1 VLASNITDAAGH
13 LHSGLLYVGAGGGSL
28 DAIDALTGAV
38 VWSKVLGQGTFYC
51 GAVPGSSTGGY
62 AITNGTEGTAVI
74 DRANGYV
81 YAPDGIHRVHA
92 LNLQTGAEKPGWPID
107 VGVALAGVNS
117 AYTTT
122 DQQNLRTFIHT
133 GLNLVGSHLYLG
145 TSSSC
150 DISPWE
156 GRVVEINVAA
166 GTIAQTFF
174 TVYNQTVNNPNPNGG
189 PFSGGGVWG
198 WGGVSADAS
207 GNVYTGVGNAD
218 TNAGAFAPPSPF
230 QTASG
235 NGEGTIG
242 YAEQVLQLS
251 SNLVVEQAVQPG
263 FPIDPPYA
271 ALDLDFSGTPVIFS
285 PNLSSCQVMASQ
297 GKGGALLAYN
307 TANFNNASAPL
318 FRIQLAAASDVANY
332 IGNPAFSPMT
342 GYLYAAVASAQ
353 SDPRSPPVAYP
364 PGMVA
369 LTPSC
374 SSSWGVAWN
383 STFGPDSSVLSG
395 SAGNTSPRTSPT
407 VTSGGVVFMGTPDG
421 NLWALDAVTGAVL
434 NSGTPILQTGQG
446 LRMAPIVDGQ
456 WLFLITED
464 GILSAMTINSAYA
477 SAVRRSSVIPFYAN
491 RSRPSFTRASQ

>member
-13 LHSGLLYVGAGGGSL
+13 KHAALLYVGASGGSF
-28 DAIDALTGAV
+28 DAIDAVTGAV

-51 GAVPGSSTGGY
+51 GAVPGSSTQGF
-62 AITNGTEGTAVI
+62 AISNGAEGTAVI

-92 LNLQTGAEKPGWPID
+92 LNLRTGVEKPGWPVD

-117 AYTTT
+117 AYTTA

-145 TSSSC
+145 TSSTC

-156 GRVVEINVAA
+156 GRVVDINAGT
-166 GTIAQTFF
+166 GTIAHTFF
-174 TVYNQTVNNPNPNGG
+174 TVYNQAANNPNPKGG
-189 PFSGGGVWG
+189 PFGGGGVWG

-218 TNAGAFAPPSPF
+218 TNSGTLAPPPPF
-230 QTASG
+230 QTAPG
-235 NGEGTIG
+235 NDEGTIG
-242 YAEQVLQLS
+242 YAEEVLQLS
-251 SNLVVEQAVQPG
+251 SNLVLKQAVKPG
-263 FPIDPPYA
+263 FPLDPPYA

-285 PNLSSCQVMASQ
+285 PNFSSCQVMASQ
-297 GKGGALLAYN
+297 GKGGALIAYN
-307 TANFNNASAPL
+307 TANFNNASTPL
-318 FRIQLAAASDVANY
+318 FRIQLAAANDVANY
-332 IGNPAFSPMT
+332 IGNPAFSPIT

-369 LTPSC
+369 LTPNC
-374 SSSWGVAWN
+374 SGSWGVAWN
-383 STFGPDSSVLSG
+383 ATFGPDSSVLSG